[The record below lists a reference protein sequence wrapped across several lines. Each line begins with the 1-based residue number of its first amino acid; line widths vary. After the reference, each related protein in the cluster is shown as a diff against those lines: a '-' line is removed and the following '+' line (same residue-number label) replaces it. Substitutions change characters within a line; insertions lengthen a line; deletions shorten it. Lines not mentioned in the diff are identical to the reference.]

1 MTRLFFFNRRSF
13 LRECLS
19 VFSFLFLGVAGSF
32 PLRFVSMGLLFC
44 FAFYIRVR
52 INGSTRLDCPLYVY
66 TSEKA
71 LFRYL
76 PSH

>member
-1 MTRLFFFNRRSF
+1 MTRLFFSTDDLSF
-13 LRECLS
+13 ES
-19 VFSFLFLGVAGSF
+19 VCPFFLFLGVAGSF
-32 PLRFVSMGLLFC
+32 PLRFVSMGPLFC